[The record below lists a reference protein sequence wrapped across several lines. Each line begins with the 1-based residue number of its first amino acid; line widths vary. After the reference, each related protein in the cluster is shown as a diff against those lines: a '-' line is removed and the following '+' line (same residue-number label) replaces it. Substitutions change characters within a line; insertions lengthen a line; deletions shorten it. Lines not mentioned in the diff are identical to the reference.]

1 MYYFD
6 LYCYFY
12 QKKKIRLGFLISISD
27 KLRGFFL
34 GGQRG
39 ATAPPRP
46 PWLRPWVRPLNL
58 TLERRQE
65 HSAFDW
71 REVAF
76 IKLLV

>member
-12 QKKKIRLGFLISISD
+12 QKEKIRLEFLISISD
-27 KLRGFFL
+27 KLRGFFWVGR
-34 GGQRG
+34 GGQL
-39 ATAPPRP
+39 PPLDP